1 MKEKR
6 NIFSFSSIN
15 IRSDNNIN
23 NKILDL
29 KFPKIKLIDNN
40 NFNSISEFKDYN
52 KTRKSLIKTDSNFFL
67 SRNRMKILLLF
78 YISLDNLVLIF
89 IYHI

>member
-6 NIFSFSSIN
+6 NLFSFSSKN
-15 IRSDNNIN
+15 IKSDNNIN

-40 NFNSISEFKDYN
+40 NFNSINEFKDN
-52 KTRKSLIKTDSNFFL
+52 SKTRKSLSLLNRAFL
-67 SRNRMKILLLF
+67 STKTKFL
-78 YISLDNLVLIF
+78 SS
-89 IYHI
+89 

>member
-1 MKEKR
+1 MKEKK

-29 KFPKIKLIDNN
+29 KFPKIKLIIILIVLTNL
-40 NFNSISEFKDYN
+40 
-52 KTRKSLIKTDSNFFL
+52 KTIAKQER
-67 SRNRMKILLLF
+67 
-78 YISLDNLVLIF
+78 V
-89 IYHI
+89 